1 MTGTHLGHACG
12 TRLEPRVKN
21 DTAAD
26 GVFLGVA
33 IGFSRQKAAMV

>member
-1 MTGTHLGHACG
+1 
-12 TRLEPRVKN
+12 VKN